1 MKIKPLFDRVVLEV
15 CENQEEVKGGIILP
29 KVAQE
34 KSQVAFV
41 IAVGTGAL
49 PDGKSVEMQVK
60 IGDKVLFAKYSGTEI
75 EENGKTYIVI
85 RQADIL
91 AVVE

>member
-1 MKIKPLFDRVVLEV
+1 MKIKPLFDRVVLEL
-15 CENQEEVKGGIILP
+15 CQNQEEVVGGIILP

-34 KSQVAFV
+34 KSQVALV
-41 IAVGTGAL
+41 VAVGTGDL
-49 PDGKSVEMQVK
+49 PDGKKVDMQVSK
-60 IGDKVLFAKYSGTEI
+60 GDKVLFAKYSGTEI
-75 EENGKTYIVI
+75 EEDGKKYIVI

>member
-1 MKIKPLFDRVVLEV
+1 MKPLFDRVVLEI

-29 KVAQE
+29 AVAQD
-34 KSQVAFV
+34 KSQIATVV
-41 IAVGTGAL
+41 AVGNGAL

-60 IGDKVLFAKYSGTEI
+60 KGDKILFAKYSGTEV
-75 EENGKTYIVI
+75 EEKGKKYVVL

-91 AVVE
+91 AIVD